1 MLVPGHHVGIPK
13 NIPTPFSFIGLAWF
27 FLNFVFR
34 KQETVY
40 IEMLMTTMLNC
51 WQWLRLSGLLKGT
64 KFWRNPKSGVQRT
77 EPSSLVHSFRKGVPN
92 EKREWE
98 EHPYPRWGPSSFY
111 FLFCAHLTGDTICI
125 NHLLPNNNL
134 LGMKMSHRPLLF
146 LFTAGNHWKYF
157 RRDCHCPPL

>member
-1 MLVPGHHVGIPK
+1 MWGFQKIFPP
-13 NIPTPFSFIGLAWF
+13 PFFFIGLAWF

-51 WQWLRLSGLLKGT
+51 WQWLRLSGLLNGT

>member
-13 NIPTPFSFIGLAWF
+13 NIPTPFFFIGLAWF

-51 WQWLRLSGLLKGT
+51 WQWLRLSGLLNGT

-77 EPSSLVHSFRKGVPN
+77 EPSSLVHSFRKGVQN

-98 EHPYPRWGPSSFY
+98 EHPCPRWGPHSFY

-134 LGMKMSHRPLLF
+134 LGMKKSHWPLSF
-146 LFTAGNHWKYF
+146 LFTVGNISGEIVTV
-157 RRDCHCPPL
+157 RLIDQ